1 MQTMTATGHM
11 PRRTSPSK
19 RPLAWAI
26 RAFATRRQRLH
37 LEDLDDH
44 LLEDIGIDAA
54 TAHREAH
61 RPFWDMPR

>member
-1 MQTMTATGHM
+1 MTTMTATRHM
-11 PRRTSPSK
+11 PRHNRRALSPVSWVM
-19 RPLAWAI
+19 RAI
-26 RAFATRRQRLH
+26 AARRQRLH

-61 RPFWDMPR
+61 RPLWDLPR